1 MVEWHDFAVQI
12 QTTHGWNSLTWGF
25 RNITCIGWAMAMRK
39 RQGKTIA
46 KISHVSNSEALNTSI
61 RKFQIKLKNGHGF
74 NENKQEVVKIALE
87 MTKQKQTSH
96 KCESVHIC
104 HWQFPRAQGVQTH
117 LLKSTLAKHSH
128 QASKHTEFLTL
139 GVWKTTLTSPQGWGH
154 RVFRL
159 SGTGQTS
166 WSLRITVTGCVNS
179 GDTDT
184 FRTQKINSNI
194 NKKGWM

>member
-1 MVEWHDFAVQI
+1 
-12 QTTHGWNSLTWGF
+12 
-25 RNITCIGWAMAMRK
+25 MRK

-104 HWQFPRAQGVQTH
+104 HWQFPRAQGVQAH

-139 GVWKTTLTSPQGWGH
+139 GSEKRLLQVHRDGAIVYLDSQALVRLHGPSESQSLDVSTQVTQIHSGLKKSTATSTRRDGCKQPTH
-154 RVFRL
+154 SL
-159 SGTGQTS
+159 SQ
-166 WSLRITVTGCVNS
+166 
-179 GDTDT
+179 
-184 FRTQKINSNI
+184 
-194 NKKGWM
+194 